1 MIGNRENSV
10 SSEFLAKE
18 RILIVEV
25 NWLGDVLFSTPA
37 IRAVRE
43 RHPGAYIAAL
53 VVPRCKE
60 VLFGNNYLDEVM
72 VLDEK
77 GRHKGLRGIGT
88 LIGDIKLRRF
98 TIVYLF
104 HKSFTRTLCCF
115 LAGIKKRIGYY
126 TKKRGFLLTEKVV
139 LPKEEFHR
147 ADTFYYLVTKSKI
160 PEGERYCDFFISSE
174 DKNYIDDFLK
184 KHNLGMGKKIVV
196 LHVGGNWALKRWPEK
211 NFIPLIDTLMEEYNA
226 DVIISGSFLDQPLA
240 SEIASKTKQ
249 KPFIAC
255 GLTTL
260 KQLGALFQRSD
271 LVISADSGPLH
282 IAMAMEARTV
292 ALFGPTSPQIT
303 GPLGK
308 GDFSILHNKNIECV
322 IPCYNLECKDNVCMS
337 SISSGQVLDE
347 VEKLGWLTRAR

>member
-196 LHVGGNWALKRWPEK
+196 
-211 NFIPLIDTLMEEYNA
+211 
-226 DVIISGSFLDQPLA
+226 
-240 SEIASKTKQ
+240 
-249 KPFIAC
+249 
-255 GLTTL
+255 
-260 KQLGALFQRSD
+260 
-271 LVISADSGPLH
+271 
-282 IAMAMEARTV
+282 
-292 ALFGPTSPQIT
+292 
-303 GPLGK
+303 GK
-308 GDFSILHNKNIECV
+308 LFSIFARGAHFGR
-322 IPCYNLECKDNVCMS
+322 NL
-337 SISSGQVLDE
+337 
-347 VEKLGWLTRAR
+347 LGRHPGIWPGGKIFTGFRGRRTTTRDRLVNPNAVG